1 MAYSFSED
9 EYFSHINDI
18 LDGKIIRGAG
28 RKRTKQSPLFVKH
41 ITNIR
46 SILQQSHIRTPIIQK
61 YSRLVEDDIIDYDD
75 ADFVVKQLKNNAE
88 RIGFK
93 GTISKTLYS
102 LGFTKRI
109 AEHTEKRLEPFI
121 DTCYTDSQLIDMAI
135 EQIFGLL
142 YNNIIH
148 DESRTH
154 YFTPPSSVSNNEW
167 FEVDNSNN
175 LHNSHNKNKTYNVY
189 NASFKV
195 NTAHTESVH
204 KAIYDIIQNKNQ
216 NQNTKKNNTCYEDNN
231 IFFHTTTWECT
242 KSIMFEIMHSIG
254 RKCLDF
260 GLLPGFY
267 MGTKIQDTLEWG
279 EKISKNMGD
288 KSEIAT
294 IVFAIPQK
302 YPDNIRYNELSGKDW
317 EEVVSKSRKCK
328 GTRFER
334 EIDNVYGYDLIYG
347 PMAANPKKI
356 KLDNEVPQK
365 TKDNKMQLVSKS
377 DLADSFVQK
386 NILGIIY
393 YKK

>member
-28 RKRTKQSPLFVKH
+28 RKRTKSSPLFVKQ

-46 SILQQSHIRTPIIQK
+46 SILQKSHIRMPIIQK
-61 YSRLVEDDIIDYDD
+61 YSRLTEDDLFDYDD
-75 ADFVVKQLKNNAE
+75 TDFIVKQLKNNAE
-88 RIGFK
+88 QIGFK

-102 LGFTKRI
+102 LGFTKKVS
-109 AEHTEKRLEPFI
+109 EDTEKRLEPFI
-121 DTCYTDSQLIDMAI
+121 DTCYIDSQLIDMAI

-142 YNNIIH
+142 YNNIVH
-148 DESRTH
+148 DENRTH
-154 YFTPPSSVSNNEW
+154 YFIRQTTQQNTW
-167 FEVDNSNN
+167 FEVDNPNN
-175 LHNSHNKNKTYNVY
+175 IQNSHNKNKTYNIY

-195 NTAHTESVH
+195 NTGHTESIR
-204 KAIYDIIQNKNQ
+204 KAIHDIIQNISKN
-216 NQNTKKNNTCYEDNN
+216 KNKTFYEDNN

-242 KSIMFEIMHSIG
+242 KSIMFEIVHSIG

-267 MGTKIQDTLEWG
+267 MGTKIHDTLEWG
-279 EKISKNMGD
+279 EKISKNIGD

-294 IVFAIPQK
+294 IVFSIPKK
-302 YPDNIRYNELSGKDW
+302 YPDNIRYKELFGKDW

-328 GTRFER
+328 RTRFER

-347 PMAANPKKI
+347 PIAANPKKI
-356 KLDNEVPQK
+356 KLNNEVPLK

>member
-18 LDGKIIRGAG
+18 LDGKITRGAG
-28 RKRTKQSPLFVKH
+28 RKRTKTSPLFVKQ

-46 SILQQSHIRTPIIQK
+46 SILQQSHIRIPIIQK
-61 YSRLVEDDIIDYDD
+61 YSRLTEDDLFDYDD
-75 ADFVVKQLKNNAE
+75 TDFIVKQLKNNAE

-154 YFTPPSSVSNNEW
+154 YFTPQNTQQNTW
-167 FEVDNSNN
+167 FEIDNPNN

-195 NTAHTESVH
+195 NTAHTESVRKSIH
-204 KAIYDIIQNKNQ
+204 DIIQNISKN
-216 NQNTKKNNTCYEDNN
+216 KNKTFYEDNN

-242 KSIMFEIMHSIG
+242 NSIMFEIMHSIG

-267 MGTKIQDTLEWG
+267 MGTKIHDTLEWG

-294 IVFAIPQK
+294 IVFAIPKK
-302 YPDNIRYNELSGKDW
+302 YPDNIRYNELFGKDW

-328 GTRFER
+328 RTRFER

-356 KLDNEVPQK
+356 KLNNEIPLK